1 MPNIKRYGSQRSLA
15 IGFAVAGLGAVLAAQ
30 TAATQPAAAQAQTRN
45 TSGSVR
51 QDNLAAESVTVH
63 HYASPADRARDALLI
78 VEAKTAIADEGLA
91 DDYPLTVDADH
102 GRVTLTGVLASQ
114 QDVRRAVTLVAGLD
128 GVKGVNNLLTWQ
140 KSPR

>member
-1 MPNIKRYGSQRSLA
+1 MLSNIRRYGSLGSLA
-15 IGFAVAGLGAVLAAQ
+15 IGLAVAGPGAFLAAR
-30 TAATQPAAAQAQTRN
+30 PAAAQAQTRN
-45 TSGSVR
+45 SGGNVR

-78 VEAKTAIADEGLA
+78 VEAKKAIADEGLA

-128 GVKGVNNLLTWQ
+128 GVKSVNNLLTWQ

>member
-30 TAATQPAAAQAQTRN
+30 TAAAQPAAAQAQTRN

-78 VEAKTAIADEGLA
+78 VEAKTAIAM
-91 DDYPLTVDADH
+91 
-102 GRVTLTGVLASQ
+102 
-114 QDVRRAVTLVAGLD
+114 RAWPTTIRSPSMRTTAGLRSPVCSHRSKTC
-128 GVKGVNNLLTWQ
+128 GERSRWWPALTE
-140 KSPR
+140 

>member
-1 MPNIKRYGSQRSLA
+1 M
-15 IGFAVAGLGAVLAAQ
+15 
-30 TAATQPAAAQAQTRN
+30 
-45 TSGSVR
+45 
-51 QDNLAAESVTVH
+51 
-63 HYASPADRARDALLI
+63 
-78 VEAKTAIADEGLA
+78 EAKTAIADEGLA
-91 DDYPLTVDADH
+91 HDYPLTVDADH

>member
-1 MPNIKRYGSQRSLA
+1 MPSTTRCRGQCSVAAGLA
-15 IGFAVAGLGAVLAAQ
+15 IAALGVTIMLRPATAQAQ
-30 TAATQPAAAQAQTRN
+30 TAADST
-45 TSGSVR
+45 SVR
-51 QDNLAAESVTVH
+51 QENLSAQSVAEH

-78 VEAKTAIADEGLA
+78 VRVMAAIADKGLA